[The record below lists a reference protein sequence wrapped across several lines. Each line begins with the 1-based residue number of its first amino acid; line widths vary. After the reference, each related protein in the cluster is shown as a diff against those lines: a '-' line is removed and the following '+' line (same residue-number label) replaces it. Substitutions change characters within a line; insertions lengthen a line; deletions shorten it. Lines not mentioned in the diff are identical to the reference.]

1 MQKIIQFFLEEIT
14 DEKTPDSPSGA
25 TVSEPN
31 LVLVCD
37 SKTGSCTLTLMAA
50 TKPLRTPGASKVFLA
65 KSLTVFDEGLPKGC
79 LMSSSLSGV
88 LAIDER
94 EVIFPVLLDV
104 GEGHLNVIALNVND
118 RIEDPPRGFP

>member
-14 DEKTPDSPSGA
+14 DEKTHGFSSGA

-65 KSLTVFDEGLPKGC
+65 KSLTVLTKA
-79 LMSSSLSGV
+79 SRK
-88 LAIDER
+88 A
-94 EVIFPVLLDV
+94 
-104 GEGHLNVIALNVND
+104 A
-118 RIEDPPRGFP
+118 